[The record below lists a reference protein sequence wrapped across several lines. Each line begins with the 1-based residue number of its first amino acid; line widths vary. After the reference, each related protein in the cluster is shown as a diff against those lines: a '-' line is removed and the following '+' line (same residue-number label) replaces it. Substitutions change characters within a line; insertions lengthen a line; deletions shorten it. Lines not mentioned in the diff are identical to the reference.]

1 MSKYVTKKLLLGLV
15 TIFFSFTFTFFLIR
29 FAPGDPIKILAGREN
44 PNPEQ
49 IAYAKN
55 LYGLDQPLHIQFI
68 TYLMNVLRGD
78 FGYSFRNN
86 QSVLGIIATKVR
98 PTLLLTVFSST
109 LSALIGTS
117 LGIAV
122 AQKSDSRFDRF
133 ILRLSYLIDAI
144 PTFWL
149 GLILIMIFSSTL
161 GWFPTAGMQDIRNR
175 YTGLRGVLD
184 LAHHMVLPVLTLV
197 IVQVP
202 IYMRVARSS
211 ILNVKS
217 ADYILTFRATG
228 MKESK
233 IFYKYVMKNAIVP
246 VLTLFGMSLAFTISG
261 VALIEIIFAWP
272 GMGRLIMDSIQARDY
287 MVLNG
292 VYLLISVSVII
303 FMILIDVVQA
313 AIDPRIRLR

>member
-1 MSKYVTKKLLLGLV
+1 MRKYVTKKLLLGIG

-49 IAYAKN
+49 IAYTKS
-55 LYGLDQPLHIQFI
+55 LYGLDKPLFTQFV
-68 TYLMNVLRGD
+68 TYLVNVLRGD

-86 QSVLGIIATKVR
+86 QSVLSIIATKVR

-117 LGIAV
+117 LGIGI
-122 AQKSDSRFDRF
+122 AQKSDSRFDRL
-133 ILRLSYLIDAI
+133 ILRISYLIDAI

-149 GLILIMIFSSTL
+149 GLILIMVFSSTL
-161 GWFPTAGMQDIRNR
+161 GWFPTSGMYDVRNR
-175 YTGLRGVLD
+175 YTGFRRFLD
-184 LAHHMVLPVLTLV
+184 LAQHMFLPVLTIV

-233 IFYKYVMKNAIVP
+233 IFYKYVIKNAIVP
-246 VLTLFGMSLAFTISG
+246 VLTQFGMSLAFTISG

-292 VYLLISVSVII
+292 IYLLISMSVIL
-303 FMILIDVVQA
+303 FMILIDIVQA
-313 AIDPRIRLR
+313 TIDPRIRLR

>member
-1 MSKYVTKKLLLGLV
+1 MRKYVMKKLLLGFV
-15 TIFFSFTFTFFLIR
+15 TVFFSFTFTFFLIR

-44 PNPEQ
+44 PNPAQ
-49 IAYAKN
+49 IAYVKS
-55 LYGLDQPLHIQFI
+55 LYGLDQPLHIQFFVYI
-68 TYLMNVLRGD
+68 GNVLQGD

-86 QSVLGIIATKVR
+86 QSVLSIIGTKIK
-98 PTLLLTVFSST
+98 PTLMLTVLAST
-109 LSALIGTS
+109 LSAS
-117 LGIAV
+117 LGTLSGITIARR
-122 AQKSDSRFDRF
+122 SGSRFDRI

-149 GLILIMIFSSTL
+149 GLILIMVFSSKL
-161 GWFPTAGMQDIRNR
+161 GWFPTSGMQDIRNR
-175 YTGLRGVLD
+175 YTGVRGVFD
-184 LAHHMVLPVLTLV
+184 LAHHMVLPVLTIV

-211 ILNVKS
+211 VLNVMS
-217 ADYILTFRATG
+217 DDYILTFRAAG
-228 MKESK
+228 MKERK
-233 IFYKYVMKNAIVP
+233 IFNKYVIKNAIVP
-246 VLTLFGMSLAFTISG
+246 VLTQFGMSLAFTISG

-292 VYLLISVSVII
+292 IYLLISMSVIV
-303 FMILIDVVQA
+303 FTILIDIVQA